1 MLRARRHPRVR
12 GRRGW
17 RVAARALVVAAIFAA
32 VIVAG
37 RFPVTVIAPPPA
49 PLLAAG
55 SLSFPGLAS
64 AAPMTAVTS
73 LEALPVPLTV
83 VTPPVTEEEVLLAAD
98 GTREALTTL
107 ELAGR
112 NAAQPLEAV
121 SAREP
126 AQIPIFYR
134 YEVQE
139 GDNLTLIAARFGIDK
154 QFILWNNADVI
165 DNADALSVGEML
177 QVPSVEGVI
186 HAVRL
191 GETLT
196 EIVSQYDADVRDV
209 IDFPGNGLS
218 DPNLLREGS
227 MVLVPGGRRLP
238 RPAPSLRPELPGPL
252 FVNRGPSAAGFIWPV
267 VNNITSYF
275 GPYHPL
281 GVDINAPFVPVA
293 ASAAG
298 QVVFVGGD
306 ACCSY
311 GHYIEVDHG
320 GSYSTLYAHLSSFN
334 VALGQWV
341 EQGQII
347 ALSGN
352 SGRSTGPHL
361 HFELHRN
368 GIVLNPLLFLP

>member
-1 MLRARRHPRVR
+1 MR
-12 GRRGW
+12 GRWEW
-17 RVAARALVVAAIFAA
+17 RVAAQAGVVVAIFAA

-37 RFPVTVIAPPPA
+37 RFPVTVVAPPPA
-49 PLLAAG
+49 PVLAAG
-55 SLSFPGLAS
+55 SLSFLGLAS

-83 VTPPVTEEEVLLAAD
+83 LAPPVTEDEVLLAAD
-98 GTREALTTL
+98 GTLEALTTL

-126 AQIPIFYR
+126 TQIPIFYR

-139 GDNLTLIAARFGIDK
+139 GDNLTVIAARFGIER
-154 QFILWNNADVI
+154 QFIVWNNIDVI
-165 DNADALSVGEML
+165 DNADVLSVGEML

-196 EIVSQYDADVRDV
+196 EIVSLYDADVQDV
-209 IDFPGNGLS
+209 IDFPANGLA

-238 RPAPSLRPELPGPL
+238 KPAPSLRPELPGPQ
-252 FVNRGPSAAGFIWPV
+252 FVERGPSASAFIWPV
-267 VNNITSYF
+267 VNKITSYF
-275 GPYHPL
+275 SPYHPL
-281 GVDINAPFVPVA
+281 GIDISAPFVPVA
-293 ASAAG
+293 AAAAG

-311 GHYIEVDHG
+311 GHYIEIDHG
-320 GSYSTLYAHLSSFN
+320 GNYTTLYGHLSSFG
-334 VALGQWV
+334 VTLGQWV

-347 ALSGN
+347 GLSGD

-361 HFELHRN
+361 HFELRRN
-368 GIVLNPLLFLP
+368 GLVLNPLLLLP